1 MLLEDVSCAI
11 AGLPIWRQPE
21 EAARLI
27 LERVTTARSTFTLPV
42 SPGVPGTSAWHDEA
56 QGYVCLADTISQRA
70 RHEGAFPE
78 GIVWQFAFCLISSLA
93 ALHERFYVQQRL
105 VRLLHFRL
113 CPQTIWYRDGLLYV
127 GDLRSCYVAPLGERI
142 FLTPEAWST
151 PAAITHNLEWAL
163 DIWAVGRLL
172 QYICT
177 LDGLVRRENLPYT
190 DRLWGFID
198 MLIAPEDTLRPHAFE
213 ALNIIEKMIS
223 PIPSSRGD
231 NLVFQREV
239 KDGGFII
246 HSLPRPDFTPLHLAV
261 IAADM
266 DAVVANLR
274 FLQERDFRGRTALM
288 LAASRGLVEA
298 LPYLLAEQGCT
309 CDEGHTAYYYALQ
322 GGQLIFA
329 DALYREEYRLERGL
343 TPRGSLTAS
352 RWLLAAI
359 ECNELATIHYVTMTE
374 CYTTEDG
381 PSPMHLALRL
391 GYWQAVIVLSRFEAG
406 RYNEDG
412 ETCLHC
418 AARQGCLREVT
429 ILAAAESN
437 IKRRGDDLLAI
448 DLAVKNG
455 RKDCVDVL
463 KYYERRERFAD
474 NGLLAVDTARTT
486 VLIQSVRA
494 SLPELVNLWKDD
506 APYDYDID
514 GYTALMYAVVQDD
527 PQLVLLLRDNT
538 RQLCRNHV
546 YKGLSSL
553 WIATLR
559 HSLRI
564 IRILAP
570 SEHDLR
576 DPTNRLPMDY
586 ALTNGLFPVA
596 AELEMYCQCALL
608 SAQNPI
614 DIRVLPISICS
625 CKEVGTHPVEEL
637 LYRLYWPN
645 WPLGQRWWLKPHE
658 SLDTL
663 GGEFCTNSISIERY
677 EEEHRLPHP
686 WFQLTSF
693 LHNKGLGRNFW
704 FILDNPVVFQYLP
717 ERYSRVKIPTPRG
730 QIEYWE
736 VFRPRYLSFDG
747 HRTWTHNA
755 PVRRVTRL
763 MCAVLSG
770 SLSRVFRYRKEM
782 GIQSPNGT
790 TALMLAAAKDDLA
803 MIRLL
808 LPERGF
814 RRDDRCCALDFA
826 HSSDAKSLLA
836 GDPTFGRYGNGW
848 TPLMVAV
855 LTNRRI
861 EPLGELV
868 DCISQEPFGPVTALF
883 YAAMTGRKEQ
893 VAELLR
899 IELASSNLPTIPLTP
914 AHHTPLM
921 AAAAFGHSDLLPLL
935 RPHFSGVRD
944 EDGYTALHIAAWMGH
959 DAIVQDLAEHEGH
972 ISTENH
978 VTALMMTAQ
987 NGSSTCARLLLFQV
1001 GMRDLLGRTALEHA
1015 LLHNNVGV
1023 AQVLCNTCEINL
1035 PMSTGRTVL
1044 MQICELGSSSLFTH
1058 VMEVTDQAGKALEDG
1073 TTALLIAARHGHIQL
1088 VTGLLRHEIDIR
1100 GPYGTT
1106 PLIQAVRGRSL
1117 ACVKLFLD
1125 QANILED
1132 DGYGPLY
1139 YACANGYC
1147 EELVELL
1154 APLDRAT
1161 SIDLCEAALSSAPKK
1176 DATRLL
1182 ACIQKHRGGT

>member
-1 MLLEDVSCAI
+1 MLLEDVGCAI
-11 AGLPIWRQPE
+11 AGLPLWRQPE

-27 LERVTTARSTFTLPV
+27 IERVTTSRSAFTLPV
-42 SPGVPGTSAWHDEA
+42 SPGVPGTSAWQDES
-56 QGYVCLADTISQRA
+56 QGYVCLAETISQRA

-93 ALHERFYVQQRL
+93 ALHERFYVQRRL

-113 CPQTIWYRDGLLYV
+113 CPQTVWYRGGLLYV
-127 GDLRSCYVAPLGERI
+127 GDLRNCYVAPLGERI
-142 FLTPEAWST
+142 LLTPEAWST

-190 DRLWGFID
+190 DQLWGFID
-198 MLIAPEDTLRPHAFE
+198 MLAAPEDTLRPHAFE
-213 ALNIIEKMIS
+213 ALNMIEKMIS
-223 PIPSSRGD
+223 PIPTSRGD
-231 NLVFQREV
+231 SIVLQGQGR
-239 KDGGFII
+239 DGGFVI
-246 HSLPRPDFTPLHLAV
+246 HSAPRPDFTPLHLAV

-266 DAVVANLR
+266 EAVVANLR
-274 FLQERDFRGRTALM
+274 FLRERDFCGRTALM

-298 LPYLLAEQGCT
+298 LPYLLEEQGCM
-309 CDEGHTAYYYALQ
+309 CDEGHTAYYYALR

-329 DALYREEYRLERGL
+329 DALYREEYRLEREL

-374 CYTTEDG
+374 CYAAENG
-381 PSPMHLALRL
+381 PSPMHLALKL
-391 GYWQAVIVLSRFEAG
+391 GYWQAVIILSRFEAG

-412 ETCLHC
+412 ETCLQC

-448 DLAVKNG
+448 DLAVRNG

-486 VLIQSVRA
+486 LLIQSVRA
-494 SLPELVNLWKDD
+494 NLPELVHLWKDD
-506 APYDYDID
+506 APYSYDVD
-514 GYTALMYAVVQDD
+514 GYTALMYAVIQDD
-527 PQLVLLLRDNT
+527 PQLVLLLRENT
-538 RQLCRNHV
+538 RQLCRNSA

-559 HSLRI
+559 QSLRI
-564 IRILAP
+564 VRILAP
-570 SEHDLR
+570 LEHDLR
-576 DPTNRLPMDY
+576 DPTNQLPMDY
-586 ALTNGLFPVA
+586 ALSNGLYSIA
-596 AELEMYCQCALL
+596 AELEMYCQRSPLPTQDLL
-608 SAQNPI
+608 
-614 DIRVLPISICS
+614 DIRVLPLSICS
-625 CKEVGTHPVEEL
+625 NKDLGTHPAEEL
-637 LYRLYWPN
+637 LFRLYWPS
-645 WPLGQRWWLKPHE
+645 WPMGQKWWLKPQE
-658 SLDTL
+658 SLDTV
-663 GGEFCTNSISIERY
+663 GGEFHTNSISIERY
-677 EEEHRLPHP
+677 EEEHRLQQP
-686 WFQLTSF
+686 WFQHNSL
-693 LHNKGLGRNFW
+693 LHNKGLGRNLW
-704 FILDNPVVFQYLP
+704 FTLDNPVVFQYVP

-736 VFRPRYLSFDG
+736 AFRPRYLSFDG
-747 HRTWTHNA
+747 HRTWTHNT

-790 TALMLAAAKDDLA
+790 TALMLAAAKNDLP

-814 RRDDRCCALDFA
+814 RRDDKFCALDFA
-826 HSSDAKSLLA
+826 HSSEAKALLA
-836 GDPTFGRYGNGW
+836 GDTACGRYGNGW
-848 TPLMVAV
+848 TQLMVAI
-855 LTNRRI
+855 LTNKRI
-861 EPLGELV
+861 EPLGELA

-883 YAAMTGRKEQ
+883 YAAMAGRKEQ
-893 VAELLR
+893 VTELLR
-899 IELASSNLPTIPLTP
+899 IELASSSLPTIPLAPT
-914 AHHTPLM
+914 HHTPLM
-921 AAAAFGHSDLLPLL
+921 AAAAFGHTSLISLL

-959 DAIVQDLAEHEGH
+959 DAIVQDLVEQEGH
-972 ISTENH
+972 LVTENQE
-978 VTALMMTAQ
+978 TALMMAAQ
-987 NGSSTCARLLLFQV
+987 NGSSACARLLLSQV
-1001 GMRDLLGRTALEHA
+1001 GMRDILGRTALEHA
-1015 LLHNNVGV
+1015 LLHNNIGV
-1023 AQVLCNTCEINL
+1023 AQVLCNTDEVNSL
-1035 PMSTGRTVL
+1035 MSTGRTVL
-1044 MQICELGSSSLFTH
+1044 MQVCELGSMTLFKH
-1058 VMEVTDQAGKALEDG
+1058 VMEVTDQVGKALEDG

-1088 VTGLLRHEIDIR
+1088 VTGLLPHEIDIR

-1106 PLIQAVRGRSL
+1106 PLIQSIKSRSL

-1125 QANILED
+1125 QANLLED

-1154 APLDRAT
+1154 APLDRKT
-1161 SIDLCEAALSSAPKK
+1161 SIDLCDAALASVPKR
-1176 DATRLL
+1176 DASRLL
-1182 ACIQKHRGGT
+1182 ACIQKHRRGT